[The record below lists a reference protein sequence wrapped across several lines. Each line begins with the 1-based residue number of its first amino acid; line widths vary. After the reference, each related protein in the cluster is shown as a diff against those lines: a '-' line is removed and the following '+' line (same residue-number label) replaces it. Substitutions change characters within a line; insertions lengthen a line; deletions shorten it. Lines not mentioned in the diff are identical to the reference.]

1 MSSICQDLHTS
12 ANLQAIGLT
21 LQRKSH
27 LLEDEKAPYEIRRP
41 PYKRRRWQLG
51 MLMFVV
57 ANIVGSTIQLTTLPL
72 PVLSTLQASG
82 LVFNTISATL
92 ILGETFTKYS
102 FVGTVLV
109 CIGAVLI
116 ATFGAIGEPAHSLD
130 ELLELLDQRPFVV
143 WMVMTGLVV
152 LLVLFSSRIIKTIST
167 PGNSKI
173 LRSIHLSRSLISAH
187 QGKFYRGLAFGF
199 SSGVLSAHTL
209 LLAKSAV
216 ELLVRTIVDHVNQF
230 NRWQSWMILIG
241 LVLLA
246 LTQLYYMHLGLKLCS
261 TSVLYPFVFCI
272 YNIVAILDGLIYFR
286 QASQLTGLHAGLI
299 ALGTVVLLAGVLCL
313 SWRLDANESH
323 PSLTLPNT
331 AQTPLG
337 AGMGIVEEYTEPEE
351 DEELMVG
358 ERQPLLSKPADTSHQ
373 RAPSLPL
380 IPTYRYRSHTVGAH
394 TLNNESAQIW
404 AELDDSENEVDGRR
418 RTSTESLSSSTTRKR
433 ILQYPHRR
441 TFSLIPSETRGQR
454 RPSLGDSETHSYFRV
469 SKTRDANQQTEPPS
483 ALSRWSP
490 RRLQYQRG
498 YTRSSRRTSAP
509 VSLGKK
515 SGLGK
520 TPSPIRNNNDDLP
533 RNYGSTSHRNEQV
546 NIDPIID
553 DSNEDLNPDTILS
566 AGWKRGL
573 GSIQRWTGISWPGR
587 NRRDS
592 THSPV

>member
-1 MSSICQDLHTS
+1 
-12 ANLQAIGLT
+12 
-21 LQRKSH
+21 
-27 LLEDEKAPYEIRRP
+27 
-41 PYKRRRWQLG
+41 
-51 MLMFVV
+51 
-57 ANIVGSTIQLTTLPL
+57 
-72 PVLSTLQASG
+72 
-82 LVFNTISATL
+82 
-92 ILGETFTKYS
+92 
-102 FVGTVLV
+102 
-109 CIGAVLI
+109 
-116 ATFGAIGEPAHSLD
+116 
-130 ELLELLDQRPFVV
+130 
-143 WMVMTGLVV
+143 MTGLVV
-152 LLVLFSSRIIKTIST
+152 LLVLFSSRVIKTIST

-173 LRSIHLSRSLISAH
+173 FRSIHLPRSFISPH

-313 SWRLDANESH
+313 SWRLEANDSH

-331 AQTPLG
+331 VQTPLG
-337 AGMGIVEEYTEPEE
+337 AGMGIVEEYAEPEE
-351 DEELMVG
+351 DEELMDG
-358 ERQPLLSKPADTSHQ
+358 ERQPLLSKGADTSHH

-404 AELDDSENEVDGRR
+404 AELDDSENEEAGRR
-418 RTSTESLSSSTTRKR
+418 RTSTESPSSSTTRKR
-433 ILQYPHRR
+433 IPQYPHRR
-441 TFSLIPSETRGQR
+441 TFSLLPSETRGQR
-454 RPSLGDSETHSYFRV
+454 RPSLGDNESQSYFRV
-469 SKTRDANQQTEPPS
+469 SKTRDANQQADPPP
-483 ALSRWSP
+483 AISRWSP
-490 RRLQYQRG
+490 RRLQHQRG
-498 YTRSSRRTSAP
+498 NTRSSRRTSAP

-515 SGLGK
+515 PGFGN
-520 TPSPIRNNNDDLP
+520 TPSPIRNNHHEMP
-533 RNYGSTSHRNEQV
+533 RNYGTTSHSNEQDNSEPV
-546 NIDPIID
+546 VENTN
-553 DSNEDLNPDTILS
+553 DSNPATILS
-566 AGWKRGL
+566 VGWKRGL
-573 GSIQRWTGISWPGR
+573 GLVQRWTGISWPRR

-592 THSPV
+592 TQSPV